1 MRYFRKSSTKSPALE
16 FIPVSG
22 PAQPYSFKSLNGW
35 VERYACMLYGLGIRP
50 GDRICL
56 HLSNSPELIV
66 SLFGNHLLGAISVP
80 VNAATAKEELV
91 YVAKKAEIAG
101 LVSESH
107 LPVPLRFHLMPS
119 QFWSILREESRDF
132 PENRDPEAAALL
144 CFTSGTTSRPKGVLL
159 NHRNIRSN
167 LSDLIRV
174 WQWTA
179 RDRLL
184 LSLPLFHVHGL
195 GVGLHGW
202 ALTGSSALVMEKF
215 DAARVLDLLKE
226 RQCSLFMGVPTMYR
240 RLVEV
245 YDPRRHRFPGL
256 RLAITGSAPMPV
268 ELHLLCRRLFGH
280 TVLERYG
287 MTESLMNTSNPFKG
301 RRKPGSVGLPLPSV
315 RIRLLDESRKE
326 IQETGRPGEIHLRGP
341 NVFAGYWKDPKAT
354 EQAFWQGWF
363 RTGDVA
369 YRDSEGYYY
378 LVGRL
383 AVDIIKSGGYRIGAR
398 EVEEVLE
405 RHPAVREA
413 AVLGL
418 SDPDL
423 GERVTAFVVAASTV
437 EKETLLAHCHQ
448 SLARY
453 KCPRTLIFV
462 PALPRNSMGKIT
474 KTELKSW
481 PEGFPSSP

>member
-1 MRYFRKSSTKSPALE
+1 MRYFRDSSTQSLALE

-22 PAQPYSFKSLNGW
+22 SAQPYSFKSLSIW
-35 VERYACMLYGLGIRP
+35 VERYACMLYRLGIRP

-66 SLFGNHLLGAISVP
+66 SLFGNHLLGVISVP
-80 VNAATAKEELV
+80 VNAATAREKLV

-101 LVSESH
+101 LVSENH
-107 LPVPLRFHLMPS
+107 LPVPLQFYLAPS
-119 QFWSILREESRDF
+119 QFWSSLAGESMDF

-159 NHRNIRSN
+159 SHRNLRSN
-167 LSDLIRV
+167 LTDLIQV

-195 GVGLHGW
+195 AVGLHGW
-202 ALTGSSALVMEKF
+202 ALTGSSAVVMEKF
-215 DAARVLDLLKE
+215 DAVRVLELLKE
-226 RQCSLFMGVPTMYR
+226 YRCSMFMGVPTMYR

-245 YDPRRHRFPGL
+245 YDHRKHCFPGL

-268 ELHLLCRRLFGH
+268 DLHLICRRMFGNI
-280 TVLERYG
+280 VLERYG

-315 RIRLLDESRKE
+315 NIRLLDESRRE
-326 IQETGRPGEIHLRGP
+326 IKETGQPGEIHLRGP

-369 YRDSEGYYY
+369 YRDSEGYYF

-383 AVDIIKSGGYRIGAR
+383 ALDIIKSGGNRIGAR

-405 RHPAVREA
+405 GHPAVREA

-418 SDPDL
+418 PDPDL
-423 GERVTAFVVAASTV
+423 GQRVTAFVVTDYTV
-437 EKETLLAHCHQ
+437 EKEMLLAHCHQ

-462 PALPRNSMGKIT
+462 PTLPRNAMGKIT
-474 KTELKSW
+474 KAELKS
-481 PEGFPSSP
+481 